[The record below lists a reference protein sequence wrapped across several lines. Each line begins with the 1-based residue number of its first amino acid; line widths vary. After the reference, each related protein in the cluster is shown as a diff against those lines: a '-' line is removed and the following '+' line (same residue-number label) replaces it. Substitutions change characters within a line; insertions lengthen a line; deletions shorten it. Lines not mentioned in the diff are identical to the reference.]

1 MMSKID
7 EVFRKVLNDRD
18 IFWHKIKIFTKKEWT
33 ELQQL
38 FDDYFRNNN
47 KDSKDFLKGKIDE
60 KIKFFQKRDDTQ
72 HEDKNKIL
80 KLLKALKNSVDE
92 KPNLLYELLHTLDSY
107 ALVKCNLP
115 SSRSMEIFGKVIERN
130 DISTV
135 KHFFITKI
143 NKESNPHIKKALK
156 KVLEYVE
163 ELHISG
169 TSPEKIAYFVRKLNS
184 LEKYWE
190 VIE

>member
-18 IFWHKIKIFTKKEWT
+18 IFWYKVEIFDEKEWA
-33 ELQQL
+33 ELQQI
-38 FDDYFRNNN
+38 FDDYIKNKK
-47 KDSKDFLKGKIDE
+47 KDSKDLVKRKIDQ
-60 KIKFFQKRDDTQ
+60 KIKFIQRRNIR

-80 KLLKALKNSVDE
+80 KLLTALKNSVDE
-92 KPNLLYELLHTLDSY
+92 MPNLLYELLNTLNSY
-107 ALVKCNLP
+107 GLVKCNLP
-115 SSRSMEIFGKVIERN
+115 SSRSMEIFGKVIERY

-135 KHFFITKI
+135 RHFFITKAS
-143 NKESNPHIKKALK
+143 KESNPHVRKALK

-169 TSPEKIAYFVRKLNS
+169 VSSEKIAYFVRKLNS